1 MDFVI
6 GSLIQLKVIDFE
18 YKNCVYEIL
27 YIIYNIIRMGR
38 VYGGK
43 GKKIYY
49 FSFVFW
55 FFFFQIKLI
64 LYEE

>member
-43 GKKIYY
+43 LKEKIYY
-49 FSFVFW
+49 ILVLYFG
-55 FFFFQIKLI
+55 FFFLR
-64 LYEE
+64 